1 MSNTNRKTKKRIGRS
16 HEEGVA
22 LVAAILTLLL
32 ISAIT
37 AGIIILSNTET
48 NTSTNFKDEQRA
60 YFSAKGGIEEARD
73 RLRTGIANYTITALP
88 STLPGNGNTGVLYI
102 LNPANGETVAPWCGS
117 SSPVSSACAKQYPD
131 DELCKETRS
140 GSSVTCT
147 TDSTTNITY
156 ASGSYYLTSATASS
170 TLAPSSGPPLDWK
183 WARIQLKQS
192 NAFGTNYAVNGNS
205 SNAYYTCLKD
215 GSPYEVAFA
224 APCATPA
231 YLPVYVITSLAVT
244 AGGTRRMVQVEV
256 GQDTIQFVAP
266 SALTM
271 DGSSPSFAGG
281 NSGNFGVSGIDV
293 GGCGGAATA
302 ASVPAVGVV
311 TAADVTTVSSNADI
325 PHNTDNNYTGSGGTT
340 PDVENVSSSL
350 QTDLTTPAN
359 LQDLVSTLKADV
371 TQPVINGPST
381 QYSGG
386 AAALNSTLASPQIVY
401 VNGDLTLSG
410 SSTGY
415 GILIVTGTLT
425 LKGTL
430 AWNGLILVVGTG
442 NFQMDGTNTVNGA
455 VLVADITNPSGAIL
469 SVNGA
474 PTYGVNGGGN
484 SNGGINYSGSC
495 LTSATKLT
503 TFHVIS
509 MRELLN

>member
-1 MSNTNRKTKKRIGRS
+1 MANTNRRTKNRRT

-22 LVAAILTLLL
+22 LVAAILTLFLL
-32 ISAIT
+32 SAIT

-60 YFSAKGGIEEARD
+60 FFSAKAGIEEARD
-73 RLRTGIANYTITALP
+73 RLRTGISSYSLTTLP
-88 STLPGNGNTGVLYI
+88 STLPGNGSTGVVYV

-117 SSPVSSACAKQYPD
+117 SNPISSTCANQYPD

-170 TLAPSSGPPLDWK
+170 TLAPSSGPVLDWK

-192 NAFGTNYAVNGNS
+192 NAFGTNYAVNGNT

-215 GSPYEVAFA
+215 GSPYELAFS
-224 APCATPA
+224 APCVAPT

-244 AGGTRRMVQVEV
+244 PGGTRRMVQVEV
-256 GQDTIQFVAP
+256 GRDTINFVAP

-271 DGSSPSFAGG
+271 DGASPSFSGG

-311 TAADVTTVSSNADI
+311 TNADVTTVESNADI
-325 PHNTDNNYTGSGGTT
+325 PTHTDSNYTGSGGTT

-359 LQDLVSTLKADV
+359 LADLASTLKGDV
-371 TQPVINGPST
+371 TQPVINGPVS
-381 QYSGG
+381 YSGNG
-386 AAALNSTLASPQIVY
+386 SALSSTLASPQIVY
-401 VNGDLTLSG
+401 VNGDMTLDG
-410 SSTGY
+410 SATGY
-415 GILIVTGTLT
+415 GILVVTGTLT
-425 LKGTL
+425 LKGTFQ
-430 AWNGLILVVGTG
+430 WNGLILVVGKG
-442 NFQMDGTNTVNGA
+442 NFQMDGTNTVDGA

-484 SNGGINYSGSC
+484 ANGGINYSGSC
-495 LTSATKLT
+495 LTNATKLT
-503 TFHVIS
+503 TYHVIS